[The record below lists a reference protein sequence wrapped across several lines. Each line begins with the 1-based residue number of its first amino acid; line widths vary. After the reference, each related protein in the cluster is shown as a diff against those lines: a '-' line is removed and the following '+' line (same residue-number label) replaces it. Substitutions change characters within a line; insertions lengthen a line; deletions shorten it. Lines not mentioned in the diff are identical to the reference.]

1 MSVYLLEI
9 TNLDDLKN
17 KIIMVIIMM
26 LIVSFFQRVW
36 P

>member
-17 KIIMVIIMM
+17 KIIMVIIMV